1 MNQLIFAATTII
13 MKRYHLKYRHHKQH
27 HERAMEHHQT
37 IQRRERVVDNHAS
50 SFRGPEL
57 IFWALK
63 PKTGHPKFQH
73 IL

>member
-1 MNQLIFAATTII
+1 
-13 MKRYHLKYRHHKQH
+13 MKLYHLIYHHHKQH

-37 IQRRERVVDNHAS
+37 IQRRDRVVDSYAS
-50 SFRGPEL
+50 SLRGPEL

-63 PKTGHPKFQH
+63 LQTGHPTFQH